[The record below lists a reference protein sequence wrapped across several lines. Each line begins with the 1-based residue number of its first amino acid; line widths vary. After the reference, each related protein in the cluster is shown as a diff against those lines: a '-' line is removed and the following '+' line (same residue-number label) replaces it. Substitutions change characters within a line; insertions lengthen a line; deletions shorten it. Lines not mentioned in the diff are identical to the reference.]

1 MNRGL
6 VTNRKSSCYN
16 LVQKRC
22 LIGLQK
28 GVNKT
33 SKGHLLEANWASLRA
48 LKSIYSFLSVS
59 FLLQNRK
66 ISPLNLAYLY
76 V

>member
-1 MNRGL
+1 MWKKQGSWNFFHAKL
-6 VTNRKSSCYN
+6 IPNSS
-16 LVQKRC
+16 

-48 LKSIYSFLSVS
+48 LKSIYSFSSVS
-59 FLLQNRK
+59 FFITK
-66 ISPLNLAYLY
+66 
-76 V
+76 